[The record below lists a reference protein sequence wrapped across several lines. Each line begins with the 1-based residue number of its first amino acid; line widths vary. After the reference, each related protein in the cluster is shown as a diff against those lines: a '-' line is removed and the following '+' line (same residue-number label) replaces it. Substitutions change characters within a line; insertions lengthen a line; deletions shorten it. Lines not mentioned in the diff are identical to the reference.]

1 MQLID
6 LRTLLTRLLDE
17 DGIFRTTDVLNMTL
31 NSSYQLVA
39 LLSQGVE
46 LTHSFTLGANEL
58 FRFMPDDFFVPIS
71 LWTGTTRLSPVR
83 SADLDLLNIDWL
95 SAASDTPVYYFMH
108 GSLTPSATLW
118 FYPRPTV
125 STRLRM
131 TYAAMPNKMTADTDI
146 PRLPA
151 EHHYTIAKLA
161 YAWEL
166 LKERGF
172 VFAGKALR
180 TFNDFVTDLNLL
192 QQTVYKRTPDR
203 DWLMMPWD
211 AEAVRRKLFAF
222 EQPIAAAAGADAGDL
237 K

>member
-1 MQLID
+1 
-6 LRTLLTRLLDE
+6 
-17 DGIFRTTDVLNMTL
+17 
-31 NSSYQLVA
+31 
-39 LLSQGVE
+39 
-46 LTHSFTLGANEL
+46 
-58 FRFMPDDFFVPIS
+58 
-71 LWTGTTRLSPVR
+71 
-83 SADLDLLNIDWL
+83 
-95 SAASDTPVYYFMH
+95 
-108 GSLTPSATLW
+108 
-118 FYPRPTV
+118 
-125 STRLRM
+125 M